1 MNENS
6 DNYGRMLRQ
15 EPADDIQSV
24 KGRVGVLV
32 LTAAIATACVDDS
45 QLNLSQLSNAPPTF
59 VEHELSMTQE
69 LVNDAPL
76 GPGIPQ
82 PSTHCPTGPGN
93 WFAGSGRSTA
103 TSNVFGEL
111 EQVELYC
118 VNRDLSQ
125 LSGGIA
131 TWTDANG
138 DTIDMTFSAQLLQG
152 DVYMPTPNAPIVGV
166 AHFTRGTGQW
176 DGLTGVA
183 FISGTQNGDGTA
195 TLIYEGKVYLPRN

>member
-125 LSGGIA
+125 LSGGLA
-131 TWTDANG
+131 TWTDVNG
-138 DTIDMTFSAQLLQG
+138 DTID
-152 DVYMPTPNAPIVGV
+152 
-166 AHFTRGTGQW
+166 RW
-176 DGLTGVA
+176 DGLTGAA

-195 TLIYEGKVYLPRN
+195 TLTHEGKVYLPRN